1 MHFDELLVQGN
12 MENRIS
18 HRVMHTADICCH
30 FLFSSKNWRMGRLM
44 DSYRYITFKP
54 ELILHMFIKNRS
66 GLKICEGI
74 REISFT
80 IVWTI
85 AIEVINI
92 KTKERRTGGG
102 GRKGSQDK

>member
-1 MHFDELLVQGN
+1 
-12 MENRIS
+12 
-18 HRVMHTADICCH
+18 
-30 FLFSSKNWRMGRLM
+30 M

-54 ELILHMFIKNRS
+54 ELILHMFIKSRS
-66 GLKICEGI
+66 GLKIFEGI